1 MGVLCLLRVLGVS
14 YMSLVSLL
22 ATYWCSISVTY
33 CVRWVR
39 AANRKGGLTPAE
51 AASIQTDEFCPWST
65 CCVVGSSIFC
75 HKRQRPQEVP
85 EGCGVQL
92 KSRLNSDKQMANE
105 SSPYLA

>member
-1 MGVLCLLRVLGVS
+1 
-14 YMSLVSLL
+14 
-22 ATYWCSISVTY
+22 VTY
-33 CVRWVR
+33 CVRRVR
-39 AANRKGGLTPAE
+39 ADLDWSIVRHLANRKGGLTPAE

-75 HKRQRPQEVP
+75 HERQRPQEVP